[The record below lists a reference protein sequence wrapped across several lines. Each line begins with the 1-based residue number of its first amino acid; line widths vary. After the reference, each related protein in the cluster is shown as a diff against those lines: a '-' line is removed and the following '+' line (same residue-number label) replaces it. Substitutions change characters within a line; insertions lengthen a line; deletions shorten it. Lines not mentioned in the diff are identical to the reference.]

1 MKVYISFG
9 KILVVVLCKNPQ
21 MTIKDLQE
29 KAVKRYKTIIK
40 RVNALKIYFILLT
53 CIVCYFTS

>member
-21 MTIKDLQE
+21 MTIKDLQD

-40 RVNALKIYFILLT
+40 RVSIL
-53 CIVCYFTS
+53 